1 MEQLIA
7 AEGQFLLWIQEHV
20 RVPALTPFMKAV
32 TTMGNKGLVW
42 IILTLILL
50 IIKRTR
56 MAGIC
61 CMLAL
66 LIMVVC
72 NNLIIKNLVNRTRP
86 YNVIEELEIIVEE
99 PDDSSFPS
107 GHTAAGFATSMALIL
122 GLPMVMDRKK
132 GRLLGILAMIFA
144 ALIGYS
150 RLYVGVHFPTDV
162 LGGAILGVLYG
173 IAGYYLG
180 KKLIGV
186 IERKWPHVFPT
197 APAAGTQGSGPKA
210 GA

>member
-1 MEQLIA
+1 MSGILYGVGVGPGDPELLTIKAVRLIRENQVIA
-7 AEGQFLLWIQEHV
+7 APGENV
-20 RVPALTPFMKAV
+20 RETTAYKIAVQAVP
-32 TTMGNKGLVW
+32 
-42 IILTLILL
+42 
-50 IIKRTR
+50 
-56 MAGIC
+56 
-61 CMLAL
+61 
-66 LIMVVC
+66 
-72 NNLIIKNLVNRTRP
+72 
-86 YNVIEELEIIVEE
+86 ELEDKEHL
-99 PDDSSFPS
+99 PLF
-107 GHTAAGFATSMALIL
+107 M
-122 GLPMVMDRKK
+122 PMVMDRKK

-173 IAGYYLG
+173 IAGFYLG

-197 APAAGTQGSGPKA
+197 DPAAGTQGSGPKA